1 MLIGGAACWFY
12 RNQLQQANDPDFKV
26 PKLSPETESKWL
38 SRDID
43 FTGIFSQDATE
54 LLPKQIVVDAENRK
68 HVEVAGVRIGFAQV
82 GLTIDPEEAL
92 RNARVASFKHRDET
106 IQFLVADPVT
116 LYFEKQA
123 LVQRRGNENDFLHC
137 SLLREYLAFE
147 VASEAEQILQ
157 ASGELSVAETKRIVS
172 FLTSV
177 KNKVPEIFSDQRI
190 NKRLTLRLQK
200 ENPAHTLISEL
211 LA

>member
-1 MLIGGAACWFY
+1 M
-12 RNQLQQANDPDFKV
+12 
-26 PKLSPETESKWL
+26 
-38 SRDID
+38 
-43 FTGIFSQDATE
+43 
-54 LLPKQIVVDAENRK
+54 
-68 HVEVAGVRIGFAQV
+68 
-82 GLTIDPEEAL
+82 TIDPEEAL
-92 RNARVASFKHRDET
+92 RNARVATFKHGTEA

-172 FLTSV
+172 FLTMV

-190 NKRLTLRLQK
+190 HRRLEPQLEK
-200 ENPAHTLISEL
+200 HNPTHALISGFL
-211 LA
+211 G